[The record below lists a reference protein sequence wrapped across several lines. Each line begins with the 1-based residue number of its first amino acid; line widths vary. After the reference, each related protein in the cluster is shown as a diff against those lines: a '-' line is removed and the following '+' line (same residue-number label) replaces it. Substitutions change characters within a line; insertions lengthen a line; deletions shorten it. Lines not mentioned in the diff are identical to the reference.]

1 MIAFCAILLF
11 APVARSQEIVIRKK
25 TYTISGNIGLAGVSL
40 QGFPGTP
47 LPTTDQNGVFSV
59 TVEHGWTGKVTPVKL
74 GFTFQPPYR
83 EYTRVTANMSDQD
96 FLPSM
101 QTYTISGS
109 VGQPDV
115 KMSGFP
121 TEVVTD
127 QNGRYTAKVEYGWS
141 GTVAPDKVGFR
152 FDPPTR
158 SYNQVTRN
166 VTDDNYKATE
176 VTFTI
181 SGSVGAA
188 DVVMQGLP
196 GNPKSDANG
205 RYSAEVRYGTTNLKV
220 TPIRE
225 GHEFTPEFYEYPIV
239 LSSYENQDFSVH
251 VITYTISGS
260 TGLPGVMLKGFVDP
274 VLSDENGFYVA
285 TVVHGW
291 KGTVVPEKPGYTFE
305 PASRP
310 YAKVTADLEN
320 ENYTGSVVYLKIEG
334 SIPGL
339 GVVELAGFP
348 GGVVTTDEKG
358 VYSVRV
364 EYGFTGTI
372 VPVKEGYSFTP
383 AERPYNA
390 ITTDQLRQDFKGE
403 KIFYEISGNVGQP
416 GVFLKGFPTSV
427 VSRSDGSYSAK
438 VPYNWEGTVIPTK
451 QGFMFQPAEQRYTGV
466 LANEMNQDYSPRII
480 QYTISGK
487 VIDKSGTPIPDVLIT
502 ASGQVQS
509 ALTDADGVFELMVD
523 HGWKGRITV
532 EKDGYTFTPATK
544 NFDIAVMSPIS
555 NQMITGEVKM
565 MTITN
570 TIRAGTE
577 PIQGVKVTA
586 NPGGYTAMT
595 DVNGKY
601 AIKVP
606 YGWTGSLE
614 FFKDDL
620 DIEGT
625 IDYVN
630 VVTDM
635 EGLTPKGGVPTT
647 PPTGRTPQGP
657 ASSQGVT
664 PPPAATQPQSTTLPG
679 TTPPTGQT
687 PQGPTSPQGV
697 TPPPGGIQAQPGT
710 TQQQGATTLPDLGM
724 IETPR
729 TVLLQKAAQLK
740 QELNTLLDQEMTT
753 ANQARI
759 RDVLSR
765 YNSLMA
771 MAEGRVPID
780 TTRLD
785 SLDSGDG
792 FGGLVEGTGRP
803 KLLSTLVEI
812 SRQSGTKIAVDLTVK
827 DEEIT
832 KGVGSLQGMPVNLAL
847 AEVLK
852 GTKKE
857 YTFKAQPDGTYL
869 VYHPI
874 SNTFA
879 GSDILTALDALS
891 SEAEVPIIPDPN
903 VSGRTSANFEKLSLE
918 EALTMILAATPYVY
932 KNMGT
937 FYIVGDR
944 SVNGPA
950 FFELS
955 ETRYLRLNHQVPV
968 KVKEM
973 LALQYQQYVQAE
985 TPNASDPNDQ
995 GHILVVTAPKAIAG
1009 TIIDTV
1015 RKLDMPRRQVLL
1027 DARVVAME
1035 RGNLLNLGV
1044 QWQFPTMSAG
1054 AFYDGDAWTKGIQIG
1069 YSADQTFTN
1078 SLMATLNLLQSMSQA
1093 DIVTNP
1099 QLIAQDGKQAQ
1110 LRSIREEWFMMSD
1123 TQNSNQFYSRAE
1135 LEKIESGTILTITPR
1150 IGDSNDITLEM
1161 AVEVSTSVAKGR
1173 ESDLPIVTRRQARNS
1188 VTVQN
1193 GGTVA
1198 VAGLTESRSAQSEQK
1213 VPVLGNL
1220 PIIGRA
1226 FRNNNN
1232 DKETREIAV
1241 FVTATLI
1248 PDIGS
1253 VTTNRQPSGI
1263 TAGSAGA
1270 GAQPQPAGEEF
1281 TAGLREA
1288 LNRQP

>member
-1 MIAFCAILLF
+1 MAKRFVGTMPLSGMIAFCAILLF
-11 APVARSQEIVIRKK
+11 APVARSQNITITKK

-40 QGFPGTP
+40 QGLPGTP
-47 LPTTDQNGVFSV
+47 LPTTDENGVFSV

-74 GFTFQPPYR
+74 GFTFQPPSR
-83 EYTRVTANMSDQD
+83 EYTRVTANMPDQD
-96 FLPSM
+96 FLPTM
-101 QTYTISGS
+101 QTYTITGS
-109 VGQPDV
+109 VGQADV
-115 KMSGFP
+115 RMGGFP
-121 TEVVTD
+121 TEVVSD
-127 QNGRYTAKVEYGWS
+127 QSGRYTAKVEYGWS
-141 GTVAPDKVGFR
+141 GTVAPDKTGFR
-152 FDPPTR
+152 FDPPSR
-158 SYNQVTRN
+158 SYNQVTKN
-166 VTDDNYKATE
+166 FPDDNYKPTE

-181 SGSVGAA
+181 SGLVGAP

-205 RYSAEVRYGTTNLKV
+205 RYSAEIRYGTTNLKV
-220 TPIRE
+220 TPTRE
-225 GHEFTPEFYEYPIV
+225 GHEFTPDSYDYPIV

-251 VITYTISGS
+251 VITYVVSGS
-260 TGLPGVMLKGFVDP
+260 TGLPGVMLKGFGPDP
-274 VLSDENGFYVA
+274 ILSDENGFYQT

-310 YAKVTADLEN
+310 YAKVTADVEN

-334 SIPGL
+334 TIPGL
-339 GVVELAGFP
+339 GAVELAGFP
-348 GGVVTTDEKG
+348 GGVVTTDDKG

-390 ITTDQLRQDFKGE
+390 IAADQLKQDFRGE
-403 KIFYEISGNVGQP
+403 KIFYEISGIVGQP

-438 VPYNWEGTVIPTK
+438 VPYNWEGTVTPTK
-451 QGFMFQPAEQRYTGV
+451 QGFMFQPAEQRYTSV
-466 LANEMNQDYSPRII
+466 LASEMNQDYSPRII
-480 QYTISGK
+480 QYAISGK
-487 VIDKSGTPIPDVLIT
+487 VVDKSGAPIPDVLIT
-502 ASGQVQS
+502 AGGQVQS
-509 ALTDADGVFELMVD
+509 AMTDADGLFELMVD

-532 EKDGYTFTPATK
+532 ERNGYTFTPSTK
-544 NFDIAVMSPIS
+544 AFDVAMMSPIS
-555 NQMITGEVKM
+555 NQTITGEVKM

-570 TIRAGTE
+570 TIKAGTE
-577 PIQGVKVTA
+577 AIQGVKVTA

-625 IDYVN
+625 VDYVN

-635 EGLTPKGGVPTT
+635 EGLTPKGGAPTT
-647 PPTGRTPQGP
+647 PPTGRTPP
-657 ASSQGVT
+657 PVTTT
-664 PPPAATQPQSTTLPG
+664 PPPVT
-679 TTPPTGQT
+679 TTPPPVTTT
-687 PQGPTSPQGV
+687 PPPVTT
-697 TPPPGGIQAQPGT
+697 TPPPGRTPPPVTTPQPD
-710 TQQQGATTLPDLGM
+710 AALPDLGM

-729 TVLLQKAAQLK
+729 TALLQKAAQLK
-740 QELNTLLDQEMTT
+740 QELDTLLDQEMTAAT
-753 ANQARI
+753 QARI

-765 YNSLMA
+765 YNSLRA
-771 MAEGRVPID
+771 MAEGRMPID
-780 TTRLD
+780 ATRIDL
-785 SLDSGDG
+785 LGGGDPG
-792 FGGLVEGTGRP
+792 FGGLIEGSGRP

-812 SRQSGTKIAVDLTVK
+812 SRQSATKIAVDLTVR

-832 KGVGSLQGMPVNLAL
+832 KGIGSLQGMPVNLAL
-847 AEVLK
+847 TEVLK

-903 VSGRTSANFEKLSLE
+903 VSGNTSANFANLPLE
-918 EALTMILAATPYVY
+918 DALTMILAATPYVY

-944 SVNGPA
+944 SPTGPA

-985 TPNASDPNDQ
+985 TPNANDPNDQ

-1009 TIIDTV
+1009 TIMETV
-1015 RKLDMPRRQVLL
+1015 RRLDMPRRQVLL

-1044 QWQFPTMSAG
+1044 QWQMPSMSAG
-1054 AFYDGDAWTKGIQIG
+1054 AFYDGDAWTKGLQVG
-1069 YSADQTFTN
+1069 YSADSVFTN
-1078 SLMATLNLLQSMSQA
+1078 SLMATLNLLESMSQA

-1123 TQNSNQFYSRAE
+1123 NQMAGQIYSRSE
-1135 LEKIESGTILTITPR
+1135 LQKIEAGTILTITPR

-1161 AVEVSTSVAKGR
+1161 AVEVSSSVAKGR

-1198 VAGLTESRSAQSEQK
+1198 VAGLTENRTAQVEQK
-1213 VPVLGNL
+1213 VPVLGSL
-1220 PIIGRA
+1220 PLIGRA
-1226 FRNNNN
+1226 FRNNSN

-1248 PDIGS
+1248 PDIRS
-1253 VTTNRQPSGI
+1253 VTTNRTPVGI
-1263 TAGSAGA
+1263 AAGPGGA

-1281 TAGLREA
+1281 TTGLREA